1 MTSSE
6 ISALELSGIMSYLR
20 GFRLPTQALLNEP
33 DTEAGERLR
42 GRSCFFSI
50 ETVRWNTLV
59 EVPKS

>member
-1 MTSSE
+1 
-6 ISALELSGIMSYLR
+6 MSYLR